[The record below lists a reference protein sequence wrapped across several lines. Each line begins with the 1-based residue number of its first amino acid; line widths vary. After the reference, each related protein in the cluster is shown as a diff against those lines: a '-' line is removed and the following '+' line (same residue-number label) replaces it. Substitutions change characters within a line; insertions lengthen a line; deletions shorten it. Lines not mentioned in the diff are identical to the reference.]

1 MNRSQSYF
9 VACESE
15 LLALEVVSQC
25 IAEGFKA
32 VASQNLNGQGYIVEY
47 WK

>member
-1 MNRSQSYF
+1 MKSQSYF

-15 LLALEVVSQC
+15 LVALAVIDQC
-25 IAEGFKA
+25 LAEGFKA
-32 VASQNLNGQGYIVEY
+32 IASQNLNGQGYIVEY